1 VFAVVQLEI
10 SGGLMN
16 EDEIPMEEPPADEP
30 PMTDEVVMIDQSLEE
45 EPPVIDLE
53 CLGNLLVEKPHCKD
67 KSLVEEQQIDAKLC
81 ATLPSLEDSPVL
93 GLVSMFAEQ
102 TVEKDVDR
110 GVHFKEGG
118 GTSEEQHKGV
128 HEAHHHAD
136 EEIEM
141 NVGEEME
148 IVPFS
153 QLLQAPLIADDLAV
167 EAIFTATVGTAHFQE
182 SAGPS
187 EEQLDKGVHQAHHH
201 ADGEI
206 KMNVGEEMEILPF
219 SQLLQAPLI
228 TDEPALE
235 ANFTCHA
242 NHGREMESSNSVLHR
257 TVITTVDAE
266 DGLLCQEKGD
276 VAHDEMEEQPK
287 TVDETVILHC
297 SGNISSVLEE
307 KAVET
312 MVHANEQKAVF
323 CMEKDERVTESLIQT
338 ISSMDEDVAKDSFQT
353 DFDGDKA
360 DGATD
365 KLPRSISKM
374 NEDVEEGNF
383 QSDFVTQSG
392 WTLPRTRRKRELCA
406 SGCLFN
412 EQNLVVNVEK
422 AQLVTDKLPQS
433 IATMYEDAEEDS
445 HTDFVHVNE
454 QKEITPAERV
464 QEVAKEMQ
472 QRTATMD
479 GEDVSEGQLEADF
492 IIAEKHKEGAA
503 TDKDPKLTKTDGE
516 VHEQEQEK
524 AIEVTKEMQ
533 QSTDTMNVEDVS
545 EDKLETYF
553 ILAKK
558 HKEGADTGKD
568 PKLTGTNREVHEQE
582 KAIEITEE
590 MPQSIGSMNECVQ
603 EGCFGIYFAHGDELK
618 KVVNGDKLLEVTETE
633 DEVIQKDSVL
643 AGDIAE
649 DYSDHI
655 TSALLDDITES
666 LSFLTITEPMV
677 SRDEDVPLC
686 KNSSQ
691 KNTDEAECKNK
702 SEKNT
707 ADPVAMQENMGVKV
721 AQKSDLSDLTL
732 GKLRAKLRKTLEVL
746 TSSATFYVLFGSFI
760 ECCIMFEIAAQES
773 EEGGPCQGGRECL
786 SIQCN

>member
-1 VFAVVQLEI
+1 LLFAVVQLEI

-16 EDEIPMEEPPADEP
+16 ADEIPVEEPPADEP
-30 PMTDEVVMIDQSLEE
+30 PVTDEVVMVDQSLEE
-45 EPPVIDLE
+45 EPRVIDLE
-53 CLGNLLVEKPHCKD
+53 CVANLPVEKLHCKD
-67 KSLVEEQQIDAKLC
+67 KSLGEEQQIDAKLC
-81 ATLPSLEDSPVL
+81 VTLPSLEDSPVL

-102 TVEKDVDR
+102 TVEKDEDR
-110 GVHFKEGG
+110 GAHFKEGD
-118 GTSEEQHKGV
+118 GTSEEQLDKGV

-153 QLLQAPLIADDLAV
+153 QLLQAPLIAD
-167 EAIFTATVGTAHFQE
+167 
-182 SAGPS
+182 
-187 EEQLDKGVHQAHHH
+187 
-201 ADGEI
+201 
-206 KMNVGEEMEILPF
+206 
-219 SQLLQAPLI
+219 
-228 TDEPALE
+228 EPALE
-235 ANFTCHA
+235 ANFTGHA
-242 NHGREMESSNSVLHR
+242 NHGREIESSNRVLHR

-266 DGLLCQEKGD
+266 DGFLCQDKGD
-276 VAHDEMEEQPK
+276 VAHDEMKAQPK

-297 SGNISSVLEE
+297 SGNISSVVEE
-307 KAVET
+307 KALET
-312 MVHANEQKAVF
+312 MVHVNEQKAVF
-323 CMEKDERVTESLIQT
+323 CMEKDERVTESLIHS
-338 ISSMDEDVAKDSFQT
+338 ISSMNEDVAKDSFQT

-360 DGATD
+360 VWAID

-374 NEDVEEGNF
+374 SEDVEEGNF
-383 QSDFVTQSG
+383 QSNFVTQSG

-618 KVVNGDKLLEVTETE
+618 KVVSGDKLLEVTETE